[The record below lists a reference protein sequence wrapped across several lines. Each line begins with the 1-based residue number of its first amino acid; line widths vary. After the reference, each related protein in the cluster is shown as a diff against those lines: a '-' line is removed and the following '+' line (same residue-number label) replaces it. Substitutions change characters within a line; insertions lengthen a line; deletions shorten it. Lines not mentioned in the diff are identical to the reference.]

1 VCTLHRGLLEGMMAG
16 LKPALSIKE
25 FRPFAERGI
34 CRVNAG

>member
-1 VCTLHRGLLEGMMAG
+1 MVAG
-16 LKPALSIKE
+16 LNPVLSIKE